1 MSTRKKKVIRSLR
14 SRAEALGVDVSGLT
28 DEELEARIRENS
40 RRLAGQAVAGQTD
53 EELEARI
60 RENSRRLAGQAAA
73 GVRSAVKGSVSRL
86 AKLRASLSNPDKKG

>member
-14 SRAEALGVDVSGLT
+14 SRAEALGVDVSGL
-28 DEELEARIRENS
+28 
-40 RRLAGQAVAGQTD
+40 TD